1 MSMLSAQADELREAA
16 SRLDEIGISMG
27 HDTTASAFIAHDVS
41 ERMRSA
47 ADTITSLRNRLQE
60 LQSEVNHWR
69 TEQVHAYGNW
79 EDAYKRVIELEAN
92 NGTRWHELFGTPE
105 RAART
110 MIDKQLTYDV
120 LDQCDECPHQTDEC
134 FEPSGKCA
142 MQEHD
147 ALLEWLRGDA
157 E

>member
-1 MSMLSAQADELREAA
+1 MSMLGEQIKELREAA
-16 SRLDEIGISMG
+16 NCLDEIGISMG

-47 ADTITSLRNRLQE
+47 ADTIESLQRQLAKNSIAELRADYDTSR
-60 LQSEVNHWR
+60 
-69 TEQVHAYGNW
+69 HA
-79 EDAYKRVIELEAN
+79 
-92 NGTRWHELFGTPE
+92 ELFGTPE

-110 MIDKQLTYDV
+110 MMDKQLIYDV